1 MKHWP
6 KSQVHPFRVLRII
19 EWILLG
25 IAVSEL
31 PWESLPYL
39 SGLLGKSLAETE
51 PIPFAWL
58 WSLMC
63 LLVIGLLGRRLPTGS
78 AISKWGYIAI
88 QIGLILLATSL
99 ANWQS
104 PFLMPYLVV
113 VIRGYVI
120 FWRWERWVLTGL
132 VFGVAIASLAI
143 PLSDIQDLQS
153 QFTEPPPLTLDNLR
167 TISMFVGIYGI
178 VLCGLV
184 LTFVL
189 LLVNALLSER
199 ASRQQLAAAHH
210 QLRQYALRIEDQ
222 ATLQER
228 NRIAREIHD
237 AVGHNLTALRIQ
249 LENAVLFSQSDAHKA
264 ETHLEVAQ
272 QLAAKA
278 LAEIRQSVSALRS
291 DPLQGKSL
299 VTVLEQLCLDF
310 KQQITGEFI
319 YNIDILVPITAE
331 MSAMVYRL
339 VQEAMTNVVR
349 HSHADRIKLQVKT
362 ESGELSL
369 MLDDNGIGFD
379 SAKNT
384 AGFGLNSMRERTAA
398 MGGQFQ
404 IITVPGQGCQLKV
417 QLPLVEVRS

>member
-1 MKHWP
+1 MKYWP
-6 KSQVHPFRVLRII
+6 KSQPHPFRVLHII

-39 SGLLGKSLAETE
+39 SSLLGQSLAETE

-63 LLVIGLLGRRLPTGS
+63 LLLIGLLGRRLPTGS
-78 AISKWGYIAI
+78 AVSKLGYIAV
-88 QIGLILLATSL
+88 QFGLILLATSL

-113 VIRGYVI
+113 VIRGHLI
-120 FWRWERWVLTGL
+120 FRRWERWLLTGL
-132 VFGVAIASLAI
+132 VFGIAIASLSI
-143 PLSDIQDLQS
+143 PLLDLQAL
-153 QFTEPPPLTLDNLR
+153 QLEFTEPPPLTMENVR
-167 TISMFVGIYGI
+167 TISMIIGIYGI
-178 VLCGLV
+178 VLSGLT

-189 LLVNALLSER
+189 LFVEALLSER
-199 ASRQQLAAAHH
+199 ASRKQLAAAHH

-222 ATLQER
+222 AALQER

-249 LENAVLFSQSDAHKA
+249 LENALLFAQSDTCKTQKHV
-264 ETHLEVAQ
+264 EVAQ

-278 LAEIRQSVSALRS
+278 LAEIRHSVSTLRS

-299 VTVLEQLCLDF
+299 ATVLEQLCRDF
-310 KQQITGEFI
+310 QQQISGEFT
-319 YNIDILVPITAE
+319 YHIDVLAPLKTETSTA
-331 MSAMVYRL
+331 VYRL

-349 HSHADRIKLQVKT
+349 HSQADQIKLQVKT
-362 ESGELSL
+362 ESGYLWL
-369 MLDDNGIGFD
+369 MLNDNGVGFD
-379 SAKNT
+379 PDKNT
-384 AGFGLNSMRERTAA
+384 AGFGLNSMKERTVAA
-398 MGGQFQ
+398 GGKLHLL
-404 IITVPGQGCQLKV
+404 TSPGKGCQFNIE
-417 QLPLVEVRS
+417 LPLAEVMS